1 MAHFS
6 FKTQIWRVKDANWML
21 GRKAQWNRVE
31 GILLSNQMNKVE
43 LSSIKKYFMKGEW
56 SPDTKYAPR
65 GGDLFLYSPKHSIEI
80 YDTMLECSDSQIK
93 INIFRKG
100 VFNKLLS
107 GLFHF
112 LTDLSE
118 DEKTQL
124 LAHIMNGQTEYT
136 EDKFIVN
143 GCEVSVF
150 PEQLS
155 SHINGYFWSYLRG
168 VKSLLNKKNGGSV
181 FDFSLQLPLWMS
193 SIRYLDKWD
202 FSKDFKR
209 AHLLDIFVAIAHYI
223 PHHNSNSGAQE
234 KARFVK
240 DFRRL
245 ANDMGFSN
253 DLVASTWKL
262 AQESKEDEWVDHLY
276 QCTKDEDSYAW
287 DSSDFALFTNLVY
300 RSKVYQGDMVDAIY
314 QRYAKNG
321 FIADGHVF
329 NQSYIDVTELLTQ
342 DFIAELAVSN
352 SKAILGRL
360 TRLELSEKFM
370 GTSKVS
376 FSLDIIAIDCK
387 GNHEREVPRILIIER
402 PTDFYVAADA
412 RRYCANRQFMVDD
425 IKAETGIELVR
436 YFGFDQ
442 NPILERTYPPRPQDY
457 LEYEKEMER
466 PFYNASYLPLKTG
479 STAFILND
487 ENEYVVVPDRPTI
500 L

>member
-1 MAHFS
+1 MAKFS
-6 FKTQIWRVKDANWML
+6 FVKGLWKTRDPEWVKDREEKWHMASCLL
-21 GRKAQWNRVE
+21 GERNKSRAQ
-31 GILLSNQMNKVE
+31 SY
-43 LSSIKKYFMKGEW
+43 KKYFMKGEW
-56 SPDTKYAPR
+56 TEGSRYYPLAHFFYLFSPNQNVKYFR
-65 GGDLFLYSPKHSIEI
+65 LILEEI
-80 YDTMLECSDSQIK
+80 TGNESKEY
-93 INIFRKG
+93 FRKMVLASLITLKYSRHITLDAEEFTALCVESIDGLTSFSDEKLVLGNYSVSRFPFSKLEQGSCDFFWMYVRG
-100 VFNKLLS
+100 VNEWLEEKNSHGAS
-107 GLFHF
+107 GFEFF
-112 LTDLSE
+112 LTFWFESNKTLTFEYFPAEFYQSDLL
-118 DEKTQL
+118 KLFTL
-124 LAHIMNGQTEYT
+124 IH
-136 EDKFIVN
+136 
-143 GCEVSVF
+143 
-150 PEQLS
+150 
-155 SHINGYFWSYLRG
+155 
-168 VKSLLNKKNGGSV
+168 
-181 FDFSLQLPLWMS
+181 
-193 SIRYLDKWD
+193 
-202 FSKDFKR
+202 
-209 AHLLDIFVAIAHYI
+209 HYI

-240 DFRRL
+240 DFHRL